1 MWAICRMQRQFLCV
15 FFYPVEFLI
24 LDFQLILLGHGGCP
38 LELFR
43 GLLNPYDYPCKCR
56 HKDDLDC
63 STFDYRTY
71 EGLGLGALP

>member
-1 MWAICRMQRQFLCV
+1 
-15 FFYPVEFLI
+15 
-24 LDFQLILLGHGGCP
+24 LLGHGDCP

-43 GLLNPYDYPCKCR
+43 GLLNLCDYPCKYR

>member
-1 MWAICRMQRQFLCV
+1 
-15 FFYPVEFLI
+15 
-24 LDFQLILLGHGGCP
+24 LLGHGGCP